1 MYQYT
6 TILIRSRYMMNG
18 GQQIV
23 GGLLAYCFTL
33 INTGP
38 LKSWQA
44 IFISY
49 GCFSVLWGVFVLIW
63 MPDSPMRAKCFTE
76 PDKRLMLE
84 RVRTNLTG
92 VQNKRFRREQMI
104 EALLDPQMYCY
115 CLVNYIFLGF
125 DSLQGTLLRQLAHWK
140 HLKMILNPGKL

>member
-1 MYQYT
+1 
-6 TILIRSRYMMNG
+6 MNG

-23 GGLLAYCFTL
+23 GGLLAYCFSL
-33 INTGP
+33 LKTGP

-44 IFISY
+44 IFITY
-49 GCFSVLWGVFVLIW
+49 GCISVIWGVFVLIW

-76 PDKRLMLE
+76 SDKRLMLE

-115 CLVNYIFLGF
+115 CLVIALPIHFIR
-125 DSLQGTLLRQLAHWK
+125 STTSK
-140 HLKMILNPGKL
+140 HQNLES